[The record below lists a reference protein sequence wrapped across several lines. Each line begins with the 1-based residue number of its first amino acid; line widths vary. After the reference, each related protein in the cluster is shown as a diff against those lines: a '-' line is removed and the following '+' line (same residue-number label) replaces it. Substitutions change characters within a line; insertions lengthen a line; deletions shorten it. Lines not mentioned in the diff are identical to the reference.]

1 MHELCLKAQVLNRY
15 TLRKIEKL
23 EIPNESLEEI
33 TEGKTRIIVPK
44 KALTDKVP
52 PKEPAFFNPKA
63 KLNRDF
69 SIIAYAAF
77 LKNFQ
82 GPKIFLE
89 GLSGIGVRGLRVA
102 NELEIDNLVIND
114 LNPTALKMAEYSAKL
129 NNVENVEFVE
139 KEVCRFLS
147 DYSKKGERGSIV
159 DIDPFG
165 SPAAFF
171 DCGIRA
177 TMHGGILSTAATDLQ
192 VLNGLFQSAC
202 KRKYGGIP
210 VRTEYGNEMAIR
222 LILGCLRV
230 VAARLGIEIVPL
242 FVESDMHYYRTY
254 VKIYN
259 RPDQEENLGH
269 ILHCKN
275 CGHRKISLEQEV
287 ECELCKSKLSIAGP
301 LWIGKIFEKEFVKS
315 MLEEIPNLSVD
326 KNCEKILEKCLLES
340 DLPATYF
347 TLDEIASKTKSS
359 PPKLENIIKELEA
372 KDFIASP
379 TSFNPT
385 GFRTNAKINEI
396 IEIFQTIQ

>member
-1 MHELCLKAQVLNRY
+1 MDIPSESFQ
-15 TLRKIEKL
+15 
-23 EIPNESLEEI
+23 EII
-33 TEGKTRIIVPK
+33 EGKTKLLVPK
-44 KALTDKVP
+44 GSITEKVP

-77 LKNFQ
+77 IEKFQ

-89 GLSGIGVRGLRVA
+89 GLAGIGARGLRVA
-102 NELEIDNLVIND
+102 NELKIDNLVIND
-114 LNPTALKMAEYSAKL
+114 LNPTALKMAEYSANL
-129 NNVENVEFVE
+129 NGIKNVEFTE
-139 KEVCRFLS
+139 KEVCRFFS
-147 DYSKKGERGSIV
+147 SYSKKGQRGSIV

-210 VRTEYGNEMAIR
+210 IRVEYGNEMAIR
-222 LILGCLRV
+222 LVLGCLRV
-230 VAARLGIEIVPL
+230 VAARLGVEVKPM

-254 VKIYN
+254 VKVLN
-259 RPDQEENLGH
+259 RPDQEENIGY

-275 CGHRKISLEQEV
+275 CGYRKISFEQKQ
-287 ECELCKSKLSIAGP
+287 ECELCKLKIGIAGP
-301 LWIGKIFEKEFVKS
+301 LWIGKIFDKDFLKD
-315 MLEEIPNLSVD
+315 MLIQISNLQVD
-326 KNCEKILEKCLLES
+326 KVCEKTLNKCLLEAEM
-340 DLPATYF
+340 PPTYY
-347 TLDEIASKTKSS
+347 TLDEIAKKMKTS
-359 PPKLENIIKELEA
+359 PPKLEDVIENLQKNG
-372 KDFIASP
+372 FVASV

-385 GFRTNAKINEI
+385 GFRTNAKINKI
-396 IEIFQTIQ
+396 IEIFQLSSKA